1 MGADKTNNI
10 MTLSSGVSQ
19 PLLADVQYFELYS
32 SSALNR
38 KLKNIVLPGF
48 YCGFEPVPG
57 TGLSVR
63 ITSENSEGKGAAS
76 VDVNN
81 VQISVQQI
89 EDVTVSVKAG
99 ATNIIVLEANFEHGV
114 KTTQVDSASSVSAAR
129 IYARTDNTIGQNQIE
144 LCRVIVPSGAT
155 AVTKEMIVLKYR
167 VNRAVGVEFSNEI
180 SSTEERKAATP
191 LAVKTLHDLV
201 DTKAPI
207 NSPNLTGTPTTPTA
221 PQGTNNTQIASTA
234 FVMAAIAALVD
245 SSPDALNTLNELA
258 AALGNDPNFSA
269 TVTRL
274 IGEKVAKDGDT
285 MTGKLNLPQTS
296 AFGINTNNRLGGNSL
311 TLGDHDTGIKQEGDG
326 VLSVFANG
334 QRVFL
339 FTERSITSLKE
350 LLIGDAR
357 YSTGGDVYGSQWGD
371 GWLSS
376 WLSARFAEC
385 ANASHN
391 HPWSQITDVPA
402 ASLTQSGIVQLSS
415 AINSTSETLA
425 ATPKAVKAAY
435 DLAAGKAPSSHTHPW
450 NQITGVPT
458 ASLTAKGITQLSSAT
473 NSTSEVLAA
482 TPKAVKAAYDLAAGK
497 APASHT
503 HPWSQITGV
512 PAASLTAKGTVQ
524 LSSATDSQS
533 ETEAA
538 TPKAVKIAYDLA
550 RGKYTAQDAT
560 TTRKG
565 IVQLSSAINSTSETL
580 AATPKAVKAAYDLA
594 AGKAPASHT
603 HPWSQITG
611 VPAASLT
618 AKGTVQLS
626 SATDSQ
632 SETEAATPKA
642 VKIAYDL
649 ARGKYTAQD
658 ATTTRKG
665 IVQLSSAINST
676 SETLAATPK
685 AVKAAYDLA
694 AGKAPASHTHPW
706 SQITGVPAASLTA
719 KGTVQLSSATDSQS
733 ETEAATPKA
742 VKIAYDLARG
752 KYTAQDATT
761 TRKGIVQLSSAIN
774 STSEILAATPKAVKA
789 AYDLANGKQPADA
802 TLTALAGLATAADRL
817 PYFTGA
823 DRAALATLTAIGR
836 AIIAKGSIKD
846 VLNYLGLGEGSAL
859 PVGVPVPWP
868 TATPPA
874 GWLKCDGRAFT
885 KEQYPVLAR
894 AYPTLRLPDLRGE
907 FIRGWDDGRKVDTGR
922 KLLSAQGATLLRTAM
937 LDYYNQDTTG
947 TSGIVGM
954 GFNNEDSI
962 TDLREGSFKMPDGT
976 TFSDPVVAMSDNG
989 MQATILTSIRSGYA
1003 KGITVRPRSIALN
1016 YIVRAV

>member
-1 MGADKTNNI
+1 MGNLNETEKWEENIYQLETSDPVLGGAD
-10 MTLSSGVSQ
+10 G
-19 PLLADVQYFELYS
+19 
-32 SSALNR
+32 
-38 KLKNIVLPGF
+38 
-48 YCGFEPVPG
+48 
-57 TGLSVR
+57 
-63 ITSENSEGKGAAS
+63 
-76 VDVNN
+76 
-81 VQISVQQI
+81 IS
-89 EDVTVSVKAG
+89 
-99 ATNIIVLEANFEHGV
+99 
-114 KTTQVDSASSVSAAR
+114 
-129 IYARTDNTIGQNQIE
+129 
-144 LCRVIVPSGAT
+144 
-155 AVTKEMIVLKYR
+155 
-167 VNRAVGVEFSNEI
+167 NRAPRQLANRTKWLKKK
-180 SSTEERKAATP
+180 TEEAAQS
-191 LAVKTLHDLV
+191 LAEHVRSRNH
-201 DTKAPI
+201 
-207 NSPNLTGTPTTPTA
+207 
-221 PQGTNNTQIASTA
+221 
-234 FVMAAIAALVD
+234 
-245 SSPDALNTLNELA
+245 PDAT
-258 AALGNDPNFSA
+258 
-269 TVTRL
+269 
-274 IGEKVAKDGDT
+274 
-285 MTGKLNLPQTS
+285 
-296 AFGINTNNRLGGNSL
+296 
-311 TLGDHDTGIKQEGDG
+311 
-326 VLSVFANG
+326 
-334 QRVFL
+334 
-339 FTERSITSLKE
+339 
-350 LLIGDAR
+350 
-357 YSTGGDVYGSQWGD
+357 
-371 GWLSS
+371 
-376 WLSARFAEC
+376 
-385 ANASHN
+385 
-391 HPWSQITDVPA
+391 
-402 ASLTQSGIVQLSS
+402 
-415 AINSTSETLA
+415 
-425 ATPKAVKAAY
+425 
-435 DLAAGKAPSSHTHPW
+435 
-450 NQITGVPT
+450 
-458 ASLTAKGITQLSSAT
+458 LTAKGFTQLSSAT
-473 NSTSEVLAA
+473 
-482 TPKAVKAAYDLAAGK
+482 
-497 APASHT
+497 
-503 HPWSQITGV
+503 
-512 PAASLTAKGTVQ
+512 
-524 LSSATDSQS
+524 
-533 ETEAA
+533 
-538 TPKAVKIAYDLA
+538 
-550 RGKYTAQDAT
+550 
-560 TTRKG
+560 
-565 IVQLSSAINSTSETL
+565 NSTSETL

-719 KGTVQLSSATDSQS
+719 KGT
-733 ETEAATPKA
+733 
-742 VKIAYDLARG
+742 
-752 KYTAQDATT
+752 
-761 TRKGIVQLSSAIN
+761 VQLSSAIN

>member
-1 MGADKTNNI
+1 MGNLNETEKWEENIYQLETSDPVLGGAD
-10 MTLSSGVSQ
+10 G
-19 PLLADVQYFELYS
+19 
-32 SSALNR
+32 
-38 KLKNIVLPGF
+38 
-48 YCGFEPVPG
+48 
-57 TGLSVR
+57 
-63 ITSENSEGKGAAS
+63 
-76 VDVNN
+76 
-81 VQISVQQI
+81 IS
-89 EDVTVSVKAG
+89 
-99 ATNIIVLEANFEHGV
+99 
-114 KTTQVDSASSVSAAR
+114 
-129 IYARTDNTIGQNQIE
+129 
-144 LCRVIVPSGAT
+144 
-155 AVTKEMIVLKYR
+155 
-167 VNRAVGVEFSNEI
+167 NRAPRQLANRTKWLKKK
-180 SSTEERKAATP
+180 TEEAAQS
-191 LAVKTLHDLV
+191 LAEHVRSRNH
-201 DTKAPI
+201 
-207 NSPNLTGTPTTPTA
+207 
-221 PQGTNNTQIASTA
+221 
-234 FVMAAIAALVD
+234 
-245 SSPDALNTLNELA
+245 PDATL
-258 AALGNDPNFSA
+258 
-269 TVTRL
+269 T
-274 IGEKVAKDGDT
+274 AKG
-285 MTGKLNLPQTS
+285 
-296 AFGINTNNRLGGNSL
+296 
-311 TLGDHDTGIKQEGDG
+311 
-326 VLSVFANG
+326 
-334 QRVFL
+334 
-339 FTERSITSLKE
+339 FT
-350 LLIGDAR
+350 
-357 YSTGGDVYGSQWGD
+357 
-371 GWLSS
+371 
-376 WLSARFAEC
+376 
-385 ANASHN
+385 
-391 HPWSQITDVPA
+391 
-402 ASLTQSGIVQLSS
+402 QLSS
-415 AINSTSETLA
+415 ATNSTSETLA

-435 DLAAGKAPSSHTHPW
+435 DLAAGKAP
-450 NQITGVPT
+450 V
-458 ASLTAKGITQLSSAT
+458 
-473 NSTSEVLAA
+473 
-482 TPKAVKAAYDLAAGK
+482 
-497 APASHT
+497 SHT

-512 PAASLTAKGTVQ
+512 PAASLTAKGT
-524 LSSATDSQS
+524 
-533 ETEAA
+533 
-538 TPKAVKIAYDLA
+538 
-550 RGKYTAQDAT
+550 
-560 TTRKG
+560 
-565 IVQLSSAINSTSETL
+565 VQLSSAINSTSETL

-742 VKIAYDLARG
+742 VKAAYDLAAG
-752 KYTAQDATT
+752 KAPVSHTHPWSQITGVPAASLTA
-761 TRKGIVQLSSAIN
+761 KGTVQLSSAIN

-894 AYPTLRLPDLRGE
+894 VYPTLRLPDLRGE
-907 FIRGWDDGRKVDTGR
+907 FIRGWDDGRKIDEGR
-922 KLLSAQGATLLRTAM
+922 KLLSWQKGTLVGGHDDNDSSLDISYMSNGNNIDYGGDKVFAGNYRSDYLWYVILGGTNSRAKAELNGAF
-937 LDYYNQDTTG
+937 
-947 TSGIVGM
+947 
-954 GFNNEDSI
+954 FNI
-962 TDLREGSFKMPDGT
+962 T
-976 TFSDPVVAMSDNG
+976 
-989 MQATILTSIRSGYA
+989 
-1003 KGITVRPRSIALN
+1003 RPRNIAFN
-1016 YIVRAV
+1016 YIVRAA

>member
-1 MGADKTNNI
+1 MGNLNETEKWEEKIYQLETSDPVLGGAD
-10 MTLSSGVSQ
+10 G
-19 PLLADVQYFELYS
+19 
-32 SSALNR
+32 
-38 KLKNIVLPGF
+38 
-48 YCGFEPVPG
+48 
-57 TGLSVR
+57 
-63 ITSENSEGKGAAS
+63 
-76 VDVNN
+76 
-81 VQISVQQI
+81 IS
-89 EDVTVSVKAG
+89 
-99 ATNIIVLEANFEHGV
+99 
-114 KTTQVDSASSVSAAR
+114 
-129 IYARTDNTIGQNQIE
+129 
-144 LCRVIVPSGAT
+144 
-155 AVTKEMIVLKYR
+155 
-167 VNRAVGVEFSNEI
+167 NRAPRQLANRTKWLKKK
-180 SSTEERKAATP
+180 TEEAAQS
-191 LAVKTLHDLV
+191 LAEHVRSRNH
-201 DTKAPI
+201 
-207 NSPNLTGTPTTPTA
+207 
-221 PQGTNNTQIASTA
+221 
-234 FVMAAIAALVD
+234 
-245 SSPDALNTLNELA
+245 PDATL
-258 AALGNDPNFSA
+258 
-269 TVTRL
+269 T
-274 IGEKVAKDGDT
+274 AKG
-285 MTGKLNLPQTS
+285 
-296 AFGINTNNRLGGNSL
+296 
-311 TLGDHDTGIKQEGDG
+311 
-326 VLSVFANG
+326 
-334 QRVFL
+334 
-339 FTERSITSLKE
+339 FT
-350 LLIGDAR
+350 
-357 YSTGGDVYGSQWGD
+357 
-371 GWLSS
+371 
-376 WLSARFAEC
+376 
-385 ANASHN
+385 
-391 HPWSQITDVPA
+391 
-402 ASLTQSGIVQLSS
+402 QLSS
-415 AINSTSETLA
+415 ATNSTSETLA

-435 DLAAGKAPSSHTHPW
+435 DLAAGKAP
-450 NQITGVPT
+450 V
-458 ASLTAKGITQLSSAT
+458 
-473 NSTSEVLAA
+473 
-482 TPKAVKAAYDLAAGK
+482 
-497 APASHT
+497 SHT

-565 IVQLSSAINSTSETL
+565 IVQLSSATNSTSETL

-594 AGKAPASHT
+594 AGKAPVSHT

-665 IVQLSSAINST
+665 IVQLSSATNST

-694 AGKAPASHTHPW
+694 AGKAPVSHTHPW

-742 VKIAYDLARG
+742 VKAAYDLAAG
-752 KYTAQDATT
+752 KAPVSHTHPWSQITGVPAASLTA
-761 TRKGIVQLSSAIN
+761 KGTIQLSSAIN

-894 AYPTLRLPDLRGE
+894 VYPTLRLPDLRGE

-922 KLLSAQGATLLRTAM
+922 SLLSGQAATFIRTA
-937 LDYYNQDTTG
+937 LQDYYGYDLNTNVKV
-947 TSGIVGM
+947 GIAFATADSVITVGNPANPKA
-954 GFNNEDSI
+954 GNNSDYVPASADNSI
-962 TDLREGSFKMPDGT
+962 TGIQRTAE
-976 TFSDPVVAMSDNG
+976 DNFTG
-989 MQATILTSIRSGYA
+989 AWISM
-1003 KGITVRPRSIALN
+1003 RPRNVAFN
-1016 YIVRAV
+1016 YIVRAA